1 MDYFRSF
8 YKQRKPIH
16 LFKSIINDDY
26 DSIEYLLNILDKEM
40 YEYLYNED
48 DLTPLMLAS
57 KLNNY
62 EILELLLEK
71 DLDINVTNDE
81 GKSSL
86 HIACIEGH
94 DDIVFLLLKNG
105 ADVNLLDNN
114 SKSPIFYALQKGH
127 LSVVSLFSEL
137 SNYDVNHVNDGNE
150 TSQHLTEPS
159 NVSPVPSLSPE

>member
-8 YKQRKPIH
+8 CKQRKPIH

-48 DLTPLMLAS
+48 DYTPLMLAS

-62 EILELLLEK
+62 EIVDLLLEK
-71 DLDINVTNDE
+71 DLDVDVTNDE

-114 SKSPIFYALQKGH
+114 SKSPMFYALQKEH
-127 LSVVSLFSEL
+127 LSVVSEL